1 MLFNPTSIMS
11 LFRTYRV
18 LPLLVGLALLVGV
31 AAPTVQ
37 AVCAMMPGETQ
48 EASLPCHGH
57 EEAGPTLNAQKDSAS
72 APCCASLSERLHP
85 CCHVE
90 AAPRSSAT
98 ILSDA
103 APRLLAS
110 ATTAVLPDGMPTP
123 SVVRSALLETKPSA
137 SSFTATPLRQALLS
151 TFLI

>member
-1 MLFNPTSIMS
+1 MS

-18 LPLLVGLALLVGV
+18 LPLLVGLALLIGV
-31 AAPTVQ
+31 AAPTVH
-37 AVCAMMPGETQ
+37 AVCVMVPGITQ

-57 EEAGPTLNAQKDSAS
+57 EEAGLTLNAQKGSAS
-72 APCCASLSERLHP
+72 APCCASLSERLYL

-90 AAPRSSAT
+90 AAPHSSAT
-98 ILSDA
+98 ILSGT

-123 SVVRSALLETKPSA
+123 SVTRSALLETKPSA